1 MPPVDVVLTG
11 VGVVC
16 PIGIGRQEVWE
27 SFEAGRS
34 GIRPLAQ
41 GDQLRLPVRI
51 GGEVQDF
58 DPKARALPRKS
69 LKVMARDAQLG
80 VAASILACQDA
91 RVDGGGIDPERFGVI
106 LGADRMC
113 SAMEHSEPPYRQC
126 MVDGSFDFGRW
137 GPEGLPVTF
146 PLAFLR
152 VVPNMI
158 ASHIS
163 IVHDA
168 RGPNNTIHHAEVSGL
183 LAVIEAARVIQRGMA
198 DVMLAGGASSLTT
211 PYDWVRHCASGR
223 LSPQNDPPESVMR
236 PFDAA
241 RSGEVRGEGA
251 AMFLLESLP
260 HALARGAPLSAR
272 LAGWGTAFEC
282 HPGRRLE
289 GHALR
294 RAIQQALDHA
304 GLDARELGHV
314 NAHGAGTI
322 ADDAIEARAIRD
334 VLDDVPVTAP
344 RSYFGNLGAAA
355 GAAELAATVLA
366 LGHGLVPA
374 TLNYERPDPAC
385 PLRVIAREPLA
396 GAPPAALALNWTSIG
411 QAAAVVFTG
420 PDQVGTRM
428 LNP

>member
-1 MPPVDVVLTG
+1 VLTG

-16 PIGIGRQEVWE
+16 PIGIGRQKVWE

-41 GDQLRLPVRI
+41 GEQLHLPVRI
-51 GGEVQDF
+51 GGEVHDF
-58 DPKARALPRKS
+58 DPKAQALPRRS

-80 VAASILACQDA
+80 VAASILASQDA
-91 RVDGGGIDPERFGVI
+91 RIESGGVDPERFGVI

-113 SAMEHSEPPYRQC
+113 STMEHSEPPYRKC
-126 MVDGSFDFGRW
+126 MVDGAFDFGRW
-137 GPEGLPVTF
+137 GPEGMPATF

-152 VVPNMI
+152 IVPNMI

-198 DVMLAGGASSLTT
+198 DVMLAGGASSQTN

-223 LSPQNDPPESVMR
+223 LSPQSEPPEGVMR
-236 PFDAA
+236 PFDAG
-241 RSGEVRGEGA
+241 RTGEVRGEGA
-251 AMFLLESLP
+251 AMFLLESRQ
-260 HALARGAPLSAR
+260 HAMARGVPLLARV
-272 LAGWGTAFEC
+272 AGWGAAFEC
-282 HPGRRLE
+282 HTGRRPE
-289 GHALR
+289 GCAVR
-294 RAIQQALDHA
+294 RAVQQALDHA
-304 GLDARELGHV
+304 GLPARGLGHV

-322 ADDAIEARAIRD
+322 ADDALEARAIRD

-355 GAAELAATVLA
+355 GAVELVATVLG
-366 LGHGLVPA
+366 LGRGLVPP
-374 TLNYERPDPAC
+374 TLNYKRPDPAC
-385 PLRVIAREPLA
+385 PLRVIARDTLA
-396 GAPPAALALNWTSIG
+396 GAPPTALALNWTSIG
-411 QAAAVVFTG
+411 QAAAVVLTG
-420 PDQVGTRM
+420 PE
-428 LNP
+428 